1 LTVSSRRIIRTLLF
15 FLFFLSGKALTAQD
29 TLTAISA
36 DSLQQIHSPQRATIL
51 SATLPGLG
59 QVYNR
64 KAWKVPI
71 LYAGFGTIVY
81 FINFNNREYN
91 RFKKEYLYRIDGDP
105 TTIGEYTENVNVSD
119 NSIKGAMDTYRR
131 WRDMNIF
138 GIAGLYMLQVIDANV
153 DAYFYR
159 FDISKDLTMQI
170 APSLQPNAYGNGIA
184 TGLTCLIK
192 IK

>member
-1 LTVSSRRIIRTLLF
+1 LTVSSKRIITTLFF

-29 TLTAISA
+29 TLTAVIA
-36 DSLQQIHSPQRATIL
+36 DTLQKIHSPQRATIL

-59 QVYNR
+59 QIYNK

-81 FINFNNREYN
+81 FINFNNGEYN
-91 RFKKEYLYRIDGDP
+91 RFKKEYLYRIDDDP

-131 WRDMNIF
+131 WRDMNVF

-153 DAYFYR
+153 DAYFFQ
-159 FDISKDLTMQI
+159 FDISKDLSMQI
-170 APSLQPNAYGNGIA
+170 SPSLMPNAYGNGIA

-192 IK
+192 VK